1 MNDERDDLITTER
14 IVVRLVVDGEN
25 AYLDNAG
32 LSLLFGVPE
41 DEIITG
47 EEYSEERWRQAARRI
62 KEAEAHGSGSGL
74 GPVLAYYADLE
85 HDGAEL
91 VLVEMPCST

>member
-1 MNDERDDLITTER
+1 MLENEFDALITTER

-41 DEIITG
+41 SEITTG
-47 EEYSEERWRQAARRI
+47 EEPSAERWRQAARRI
-62 KEAEAHGSGSGL
+62 KEAEANGSGSGL
-74 GPVLAYYADLE
+74 GPVLAYYADVE
-85 HDGAEL
+85 RDGAEL
-91 VLVEMPCST
+91 VLVEMPR